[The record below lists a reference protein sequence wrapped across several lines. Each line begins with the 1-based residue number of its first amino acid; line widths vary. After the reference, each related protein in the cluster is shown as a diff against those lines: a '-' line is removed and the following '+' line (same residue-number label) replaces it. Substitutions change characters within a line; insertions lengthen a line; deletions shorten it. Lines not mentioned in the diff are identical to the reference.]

1 MHIWLMYLYHIVTE
15 RERALKWTKRGFW
28 VVITTPDV
36 RYVEMLGSGTQN
48 EARTLAQRG
57 MFAGGS
63 ADA

>member
-1 MHIWLMYLYHIVTE
+1 MGFGWLY
-15 RERALKWTKRGFW
+15 
-28 VVITTPDV
+28 ITTPDV
-36 RYVEMLGSGTQN
+36 RYVETLGSGTQN